1 MKNKDIKES
10 DFTFFLEKIKTN
22 ENYIFNCKIIEE
34 NEDKNL
40 CFKFMSILMNEKK
53 SSKFIRYADN
63 TELRGKAINF
73 KINDV
78 KMRIFKGTFYFLIE
92 KYNIENNLSYKSEKN
107 NIKESEY
114 IFDSIKIYKVIDQ
127 IEKKDKHL
135 CSFILKA
142 EEAEEVTETKN
153 LEFRDSKNQ
162 LMQIEKDNINYKFE
176 NGKIYIFN
184 GFLYNM
190 SNNNFE
196 STIISDIQDYSIN
209 CEKIYNSNE
218 ICELKLNSLINFQ
231 GRIKSFNLSKQYIY
245 VENNENQKYKV
256 NVNFKLLKK
265 NISK

>member
-10 DFTFFLEKIKTN
+10 DFTIFLEKIKSN
-22 ENYIFNCKIIEE
+22 ENHTFNCKIIEE

-40 CFKFMSILMNEKK
+40 CLKFMSISMNEKK

-63 TELRGKAINF
+63 IELRGKAINF

-92 KYNIENNLSYKSEKN
+92 KYNIESNLNYKLGKN

-114 IFDSIKIYKVIDQ
+114 IFDSIKIYKAIDQ
-127 IEKKDKHL
+127 IEKMDKHL

-142 EEAEEVTETKN
+142 EEVRKKKTF
-153 LEFRDSKNQ
+153 EFRDSNNQ

-176 NGKIYIFN
+176 NGKIYNFN
-184 GFLYNM
+184 GFLYNI

-196 STIISDIQDYSIN
+196 STNISDIQNYSIN
-209 CEKIYNSNE
+209 
-218 ICELKLNSLINFQ
+218 F
-231 GRIKSFNLSKQYIY
+231 
-245 VENNENQKYKV
+245 V
-256 NVNFKLLKK
+256 
-265 NISK
+265 